1 MTFKTLSNIKKW
13 AMFVLQKRSVP
24 VDVQDLLYWFC
35 ALCGHRRE
43 TIMLESDQLE
53 KTEPFQQ

>member
-1 MTFKTLSNIKKW
+1 MPLLQSINAKRFRTFGE
-13 AMFVLQKRSVP
+13 M
-24 VDVQDLLYWFC
+24 
-35 ALCGHRRE
+35 ALDIVKNQSHRRE